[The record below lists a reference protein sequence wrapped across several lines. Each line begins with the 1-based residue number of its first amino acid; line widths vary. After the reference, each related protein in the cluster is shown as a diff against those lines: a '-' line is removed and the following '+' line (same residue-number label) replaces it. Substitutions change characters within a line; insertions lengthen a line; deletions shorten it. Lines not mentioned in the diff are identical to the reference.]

1 MRIVVTGSSGRLGR
15 SLATGLAD
23 AGHDVVGLDRGP
35 AGLDGV
41 EERAV
46 DLAVPGAAAAAVG
59 ELRPEAV
66 VHLAGI
72 AVPFG
77 APERD
82 ILLTNTALAHD
93 VLSAAASAGV
103 GRVLAASSP
112 TPIGYSSPAWRAA
125 AVPIDETHPLEPANA
140 YALSKVVIEETVRM
154 FARTSPGAYG
164 YFRPCYVISPEEW
177 AGAPTQQG
185 HSVAERLADPAL
197 AAVSLFNYVDARDVA
212 GFVNAWLAASAD
224 DIDGEGFFVGAADA
238 LATRP
243 VAELWREY
251 APGLGPAA
259 DALEGTA
266 PVFSIRKAADRLG
279 WTPQRDWRTEL
290 AGAAA
295 SAPAGSPSDA
305 VRAESDRYSRI
316 TRREPHHSADRERT
330 TSADTA
336 ATTTESRTA

>member
-1 MRIVVTGSSGRLGR
+1 MRVVVTGSSGRLGR

-23 AGHDVVGLDRGP
+23 AGHEIVGLDRAP

-41 EERAV
+41 DERTV
-46 DLAVPGAAAAAVG
+46 DLAGPGAAAAALG

-72 AVPFG
+72 AVPFS

-93 VLSAAASAGV
+93 VLAAAASAGV

-125 AVPIDETHPLEPANA
+125 TVPIDETHPLEPANA

-154 FARTSPGAYG
+154 FARTAPGAYG
-164 YFRPCYVISPEEW
+164 YFRPCFVISPEEW

-185 HSVAERLADPAL
+185 HTVVERLADPAL

-243 VAELWREY
+243 VAELWREC

-259 DALEGTA
+259 DALDGA
-266 PVFSIRKAADRLG
+266 ASVFSIRKSADRLG
-279 WTPQRDWRTEL
+279 WAPQRGWRTEL
-290 AGAAA
+290 AASAA
-295 SAPAGSPSDA
+295 SAAAGPPSDG

-316 TRREPHHSADRERT
+316 TRRESHHSADGVD
-330 TSADTA
+330 AGA
-336 ATTTESRTA
+336 ATTPETRTA